1 MRRTTRSLEN
11 CLRRHQACRSRTPEK
26 EGSSQRSVTPREG
39 NKRAKI
45 GPTAGQAAIVG
56 TTRRE
61 ARYLGAAGA
70 QTARDRMHTHTTH
83 AHACTAERVCAH
95 NGAGRR
101 LTRQRQTRTGTNVP
115 PRPRLLL
122 ASSTGGCVT
131 PTLSSHRGNARLT
144 GSLSA
149 GAREEVKTPFVGL
162 EREGRAMKSS
172 HALLVREGGLSDVTR
187 IPLAKESALRQGG
200 RVDPEPH
207 VTAQKKTLRKL
218 NNNNSKLKLRFHSG
232 PRGPDL
238 S

>member
-1 MRRTTRSLEN
+1 MLERRGGKPDISGRLVRRQRAIVCTHTQHTRMHA
-11 CLRRHQACRSRTPEK
+11 RRSASAHITELV
-26 EGSSQRSVTPREG
+26 EGSRGSG
-39 NKRAKI
+39 KRAQ
-45 GPTAGQAAIVG
+45 GQTCHQG
-56 TTRRE
+56 
-61 ARYLGAAGA
+61 
-70 QTARDRMHTHTTH
+70 RDSSSPP
-83 AHACTAERVCAH
+83 
-95 NGAGRR
+95 
-101 LTRQRQTRTGTNVP
+101 QR
-115 PRPRLLL
+115 
-122 ASSTGGCVT
+122 GGCVT